1 MGDLGRTWW
10 MWGVLLGLGSPNAHA
25 VTYTLHRSTILTS
38 QPSFEMRYRVEL
50 DPLDV
55 TVKGPAREQNGQFCL
70 YELMNRRLEPIEPKL
85 AWMPCYSIDKVFS
98 AP

>member
-1 MGDLGRTWW
+1 

-38 QPSFEMRYRVEL
+38 QPSFEMRYLVKI

-55 TVKGPAREQNGQFCL
+55 TVKGPAREQNGQFFVS
-70 YELMNRRLEPIEPKL
+70 MN
-85 AWMPCYSIDKVFS
+85 
-98 AP
+98 

>member
-1 MGDLGRTWW
+1 MGELGRDLVDV
-10 MWGVLLGLGSPNAHA
+10 GFLLGLGSTNAHA
-25 VTYTLHRSTILTS
+25 VSFALHRSTILTS

-55 TVKGPAREQNGQFCL
+55 TVKGPAREQKGQFCL

-85 AWMPCYSIDKVFS
+85 AWTPCYSIDKVFS